1 MMRLLRLAVIALVL
15 GWTGSAMALEQP
27 QNKPTTDRAAL
38 EQKLESQTAMPDGK
52 LQGFVHIPDLK
63 EGVLVQPMG
72 REFRDFRIKVQ
83 PWFDAALIIIAV
95 ATMAALYLIA
105 GPMRYTQ
112 DPQGRTI
119 KRFTAFERFVHWMLA
134 VSFIWLGVTGLNM
147 VFGRHLVQPWLGD
160 DTFASMSALLKLSHN
175 AVSYAFMV
183 ALVFMSMQWLHNNI
197 PSKLDIA
204 WIKMAGGMFGGPHPP
219 ARKFNAGQK
228 MIYWI
233 AVLGGIGLSITG
245 LALLLPFYALDITG
259 QQVMQVA
266 HSVIAA
272 LMIATIIGH
281 IYLGTAGVPG
291 SFQAMATGRVDLQWA
306 KEHHGLWVAEEVA
319 KGRAPADSDAPL
331 HPAE

>member
-1 MMRLLRLAVIALVL
+1 MRVLRLALMALML
-15 GWTGSAMALEQP
+15 GWAGSAVALEQP
-27 QNKPTTDRAAL
+27 QNRPTTDRAAL
-38 EQKLESQTAMPDGK
+38 EQKLESQTTMPDGK
-52 LQGFVHIPDLK
+52 IQGFVHIPDLK

-72 REFRDFRIKVQ
+72 RQFRDFRTKVQ

-95 ATMAALYLIA
+95 AAMAALYLIA
-105 GPMRYTQ
+105 GPMRYTR

-134 VSFIWLGVTGLNM
+134 ASFIWLGVTGLNM

-160 DTFASMSALLKLSHN
+160 DLFAHMSALLKLSHN
-175 AVSYAFMV
+175 AVAYAFMV
-183 ALVFMSMQWLHNNI
+183 ALVFMSFQWLHNNI
-197 PSKLDIA
+197 PNKLDIT

-233 AVLGGIGLSITG
+233 AVFGGIAISVTG
-245 LALLLPFYALDITG
+245 LALLLPFYTLDITG
-259 QQVMQVA
+259 QQLMQVA

-272 LMIATIIGH
+272 LMIAVIIGH
-281 IYLGTAGVPG
+281 VYLGTAGVEG
-291 SFQAMATGRVDLQWA
+291 SYQAMSTGRVDLQWA
-306 KEHHGLWVAEEVA
+306 KEHHGLWVAEEIA
-319 KGRAPADSDAPL
+319 KGRVPADPDAPM